1 MIYLEGTVN
10 QLLQVTG
17 WKGMYILYFGD
28 QIYADLADITL
39 FHGWRTGAIINEL
52 ETEINTLNDDSFR
65 EAISRLQAIE
75 IMIDEEQ
82 QNNPSDDG
90 LTKALLKDREVY
102 RQRTKS
108 MFNSNFGSL
117 FRTHHNPTYF
127 SRRLFRYSDI
137 YMSKLTNLLH
147 YSDNHIFS
155 PRRGALPHEKMTMRT
170 EFIDDEE

>member
-17 WKGMYILYFGD
+17 WKGMSILYFGD

-82 QNNPSDDG
+82 QNNPSDDE

-147 YSDNHIFS
+147 YSDNHIFC